1 MASPSRPFPKG
12 QQHHNTE
19 LQPVG
24 LQGPVFPWHFL
35 LPVLPSAIFLAQGGC
50 AKGLEAAVSPPSQA
64 ALEGMSFG
72 EPVAWYFI
80 SSVHFN
86 PQLAL
91 LCLMLNTAL
100 VKFFFSRTGSTQ
112 RPTPASYFKAAPLLS
127 SY

>member
-1 MASPSRPFPKG
+1 MASPSCPFPKR
-12 QQHHNTE
+12 QQNHNTE

-35 LPVLPSAIFLAQGGC
+35 LPVLPSAIFLAHRRC

-64 ALEGMSFG
+64 AQEGMSFG
-72 EPVAWYFI
+72 GASHLAFI
-80 SSVHFN
+80 SSVHFT

-91 LCLMLNTAL
+91 LYLMLNTAV
-100 VKFFFSRTGSTQ
+100 VKFFFPGTGSTQ
-112 RPTPASYFKAAPLLS
+112 RPSPASYFKAAPLLS